1 MELYYNSS
9 EFYGDS
15 MDIVSLL
22 IEKVRLLPNLFILYA
37 PSILLAV
44 AIFVLGRWIV
54 RRLSGVTVKASQRV
68 PNIDETL
75 ARFFGSIVLMAG
87 TVAVVIAALAAMN
100 INLAFLATI
109 FAALVI
115 ALGFALQE
123 SLGDLA
129 SGVMLAFFRPYKVG
143 EEVELAGAN
152 GVVAH
157 LGIFS
162 TKLITRDNIEITVG
176 NGQAFGNTI
185 KNYYAFGDRRLDMDC
200 GVSYD
205 ADLNQAIKAILD
217 TVKGDDRIRVDPVP
231 WAKVTGLGDSAVNIQ
246 LRIWCDADQYR
257 HVKMDMSQRI
267 KAALDA
273 AAIEIP
279 YEHNM
284 IIPMKAG

>member
-1 MELYYNSS
+1 
-9 EFYGDS
+9 
-15 MDIVSLL
+15 MDIVALL
-22 IEKVRLLPNLFILYA
+22 IDKIKMIPNLFILYA
-37 PSILLAV
+37 PSILLALV
-44 AIFVLGRWIV
+44 IFIVGRWIV
-54 RRLSGVTVKASQRV
+54 RRLSGVTVTASQRI

-75 ARFFGSIVLMAG
+75 ARFFGSVVLIAG
-87 TVAVVIAALAAMN
+87 TISVIIAALAAMS

-109 FAALVI
+109 VAALVV

-129 SGVMLAFFRPYKVG
+129 AGVMLAFFRPYKVG
-143 EEVELAGAN
+143 QEVEIG
-152 GVVAH
+152 GERGTVTH

-162 TKLITRDNIEITVG
+162 TKLNTRDNIEITVG

-185 KNYYAFGDRRLDMDC
+185 KNFYAFGERRLDIDC

-205 ADLNQAIKAILD
+205 ADLDAAIEAILGA
-217 TVKGDDRIRVDPVP
+217 TKGDARIKSEPAP

-246 LRIWCDADQYR
+246 LRLWCDADDYR
-257 HVKMDMSQRI
+257 HIKMDMGQRI

-273 AAIEIP
+273 AGVDIP